1 MRSPSSATM
10 CTSTEDCFC
19 HEQVRQT
26 RGQKNWC
33 VQAISSSAVMA
44 SKSRS
49 GSCGRLCARI
59 AKEHLLQRVGTHPE
73 TKRLERDE
81 LLGRNV
87 PEVDLRPEV
96 PDEPGL
102 RRLRRR
108 LPDEVVE
115 RDRVLDLVD

>member
-10 CTSTEDCFC
+10 CTSTDDCFC

-33 VQAISSSAVMA
+33 VQEISSSAVMA

-49 GSCGRLCARI
+49 GSCGWLSARI
-59 AKEHLLQRVGTHPE
+59 AKEHLLQRVRTEPE
-73 TKRLERDE
+73 AKRLERDD
-81 LLGRNV
+81 LVRRDV

-96 PDEPGL
+96 PHEPGL

-108 LPDEVVE
+108 L
-115 RDRVLDLVD
+115 